1 MNKFAKLLA
10 PVISLALMQN
20 VFAATDSISETER
33 KTVTAAVKKISDNV
47 DRKVPVT
54 NVEPTA
60 IPGILQ
66 VTSDLN
72 IFYVSQD
79 GKYAFFGDLIDI
91 NKDKK
96 QWSLT
101 EKAMRKLRVKALNAI
116 DSKDMIIYPSTAKKA
131 IGVVTVFTDIDC
143 PYCRKMHEHIAEYT
157 DLGIEVR
164 YLSFPRGGPKSTS
177 FEEAIKVWCAK
188 DKAAAYTKAVDS
200 KEFPEKTCSTSPV
213 ASQFELG
220 QQMGVSGTP
229 TMFLANGAKLGGLL
243 EPKALA
249 KIIKEETP

>member
-1 MNKFAKLLA
+1 MNKFTKLLA
-10 PVISLALMQN
+10 PIISLALMHN
-20 VFAATDSISETER
+20 AYAAPVSETE
-33 KTVTAAVKKISDNV
+33 KKAVTAAVKKISTNV
-47 DRKVPVT
+47 DRDVPIT
-54 NVEPTA
+54 SIETTA
-60 IPGILQ
+60 VPGMLQ

-72 IFYVSQD
+72 IFYISQD
-79 GKYAFFGDLIDI
+79 GRYAFFGDLIDL

-96 QWSLT
+96 QWSMT
-101 EKAMRKLRVKALNAI
+101 EQSMRQLRAKALAAI
-116 DSKDMIIYPSTAKKA
+116 DPSNMIIYPSTAKKK
-131 IGVVTVFTDIDC
+131 IGTITVFTDIDC

-164 YLSFPRGGPKSTS
+164 YLSFPRGGTKSTS

-188 DKAAAYTKAVDS
+188 DKATAYTKAVES

-229 TMFLANGAKLGGLL
+229 TIFLENGAKIGGLV

-249 KIIKEETP
+249 KIINDEKP